1 MNNKTLGLI
10 GLGVVAY
17 LLLKEKE
24 KECVAITP
32 LSPPVPPIPPTP
44 VLPNVPTPVLGCTN
58 SVAENYDPLA
68 TQDDGSC
75 IVNDTPNQ
83 VVGCMD
89 PTALNYDPLAT
100 LQPDVLDE
108 DGNPLCQYGTT
119 SADTPGCTDV
129 VAQNYNVDATTDDGS
144 CLYTLDCYPNQCIS
158 QGVPSPIQPYT
169 DLATNECPTGTS
181 SNPATCGTVP
191 LIPGCTDTLA
201 DNYDA
206 TAEEDDG
213 SCTYSMNCYPNQCAS
228 QGVPMAIQTYS
239 GLSSLTCP
247 QNTGLTQASCGSLPD
262 CPCLDEFGNPII
274 TGKSGGTTTTGG
286 GGTFTPIK
294 TGGNG
299 DPFFF
304 DSGVIGK
311 SGGITTNTNTT
322 TTTLNPGTATPIK
335 TGGMSGFDG
344 DFMFGDY

>member
-44 VLPNVPTPVLGCTN
+44 TLPNVPTPVLGCTN

-89 PTALNYDPLAT
+89 PTASNYDPLAT

-108 DGNPLCQYGTT
+108 DGNPLCQYDTG
-119 SADTPGCTDV
+119 TPGCTDV
-129 VAQNYNVDATTDDGS
+129 AAQNYNVDATTDDGS
-144 CLYTLDCYPNQCIS
+144 CLYTLNCYPNQCIS

-181 SNPATCGTVP
+181 SNPASCGTVP

-228 QGVPMAIQTYS
+228 QGVPMPIQTYS

-262 CPCLDEFGNPII
+262 CPCLDEFGNPLIP
-274 TGKSGGTTTTGG
+274 GKSGGTTT
-286 GGTFTPIK
+286 
-294 TGGNG
+294 
-299 DPFFF
+299 
-304 DSGVIGK
+304 
-311 SGGITTNTNTT
+311 TNTT

-335 TGGMSGFDG
+335 TGGATPTKTGGMSGFDG